1 MALAILRL
9 PSLDRGSN
17 RVAREAT
24 SPEFELQER
33 MGELAQLTYKIKKA
47 ANASTVITY
56 ELTPGI
62 VLHRQS
68 YPCSP

>member
-1 MALAILRL
+1 MDILSL
-9 PSLDRGSN
+9 PSLDRVSN

-24 SPEFELQER
+24 SPELDVQER

-62 VLHRQS
+62 VPHRQS